1 MHYTKLNIKKTIS
14 KLLPINRSVKEKQL
28 GNFNKMRK
36 NLEKVYPLIKKIFFR
51 THVKFNVFFCNNIHL
66 KSIAD
71 LILNSIQLKSDEK
84 QILLL
89 PPLSNCSKD
98 TNP

>member
-36 NLEKVYPLIKKIFFR
+36 NLEKVYPLIKKIF
-51 THVKFNVFFCNNIHL
+51 L
-66 KSIAD
+66 E
-71 LILNSIQLKSDEK
+71 LM
-84 QILLL
+84 
-89 PPLSNCSKD
+89 
-98 TNP
+98 

>member
-28 GNFNKMRK
+28 GNFNKIRK
-36 NLEKVYPLIKKIFFR
+36 NLEKVYPLIKKIFLEL
-51 THVKFNVFFCNNIHL
+51 TWNLTCCFCNNIHL

-84 QILLL
+84 QILVI
-89 PPLSNCSKD
+89 
-98 TNP
+98 TTAI